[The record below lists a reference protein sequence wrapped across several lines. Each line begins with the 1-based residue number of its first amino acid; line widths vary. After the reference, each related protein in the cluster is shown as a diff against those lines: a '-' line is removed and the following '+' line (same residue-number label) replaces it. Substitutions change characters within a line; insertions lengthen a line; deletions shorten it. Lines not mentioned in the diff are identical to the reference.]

1 MPTAKETQ
9 STDGS
14 RSGSGAGSGLE
25 NGGGLESGRGLA
37 AGAHVL
43 QATHIQKAYKGRKV
57 VKDVSFEVKTGKVV
71 GLLGPNG
78 AGKTTSFYM
87 VVGLVSADAGKVTLD
102 GNEITHWPMHQRA
115 RNGIAYLPQEASVF
129 RRMTA
134 EENIL
139 AVLETLP
146 MAEAERREQLHRL
159 LDEFNLNHIAKQK
172 AYTLSGGERRR
183 VEVARALALD
193 PVFLL
198 LDEPFAGIDP
208 IAVSDIQRMIQVL
221 KKRGIGILITDHNVR
236 ETLAICDLGYLL
248 SDGRILEKGTPQEI
262 ANSRTARETYLG
274 EDFQF

>member
-1 MPTAKETQ
+1 MPTAKET
-9 STDGS
+9 SS
-14 RSGSGAGSGLE
+14 SSSGSGSASGSG
-25 NGGGLESGRGLA
+25 GSSSSSSV
-37 AGAHVL
+37 HVL
-43 QATHIQKAYKGRKV
+43 QATHLAKAYKGRRV
-57 VKDVSFEVKTGKVV
+57 VKDVSFEVKTGQVV

-87 VVGLVSADAGKVTLD
+87 VVGLVTADHGKVTLD
-102 GNEITHWPMHQRA
+102 GNEITNWPMHQRA
-115 RNGIAYLPQEASVF
+115 HNGLAYLPQEASVF

-146 MAEAERREQLHRL
+146 MAETERREQLHRL
-159 LDEFNLNHIAKQK
+159 LDEFNLNAIAKQK

-183 VEVARALALD
+183 VEVARALALN

-221 KKRGIGILITDHNVR
+221 RKRGIGILITDHNVR

-248 SDGRILEKGTPQEI
+248 SDGRILEKGTPEEI